1 MSTIQ
6 RCVYPPDSILEDYI
20 TIARTVSE
28 SADCILIGSILP
40 VSAAIMGRGVCLPW
54 TKGSPYPNL
63 YANLCGKP
71 GDRKTTTIDLSEE
84 LAKACLP
91 DEAFLPS
98 DFSPEALFDE
108 YDNSS
113 GGRPDKLL
121 LIEDANAILTDWQ
134 HSGQGQ
140 RNATR
145 FLRLYDCKGFSEAYR
160 RNQQP
165 KKQQG
170 TSPRRSIPETST
182 SIVFGSTFNVARFEN
197 QSVQKGLQRRFLY
210 YVAEELAREINGPVL
225 DLPKFKLI
233 CGKFS
238 DLDRLSGAFKLSLG
252 AKALFESFQHDNRL
266 RHNNGDPLDEAFLSR
281 LATTPTHV
289 LKVAMNFEAC
299 RSVKQVS
306 NKLVVEESTL
316 KLAIDH
322 VAECEK
328 AVTMLDTIVA
338 RPVIHNDAEVILAGV
353 RDRFKHLTANGEI
366 ILSRTQLANR
376 FANHGNR
383 GITTDHL
390 YGQIIPYLSQTGQV
404 RVLPKAGRLEQY
416 AFQTE

>member
-6 RCVYPPDSILEDYI
+6 KCIYPPDSILEDYMVL
-20 TIARTVSE
+20 ARTVSE

-40 VSAAIMGRGVCLPW
+40 VAAAIMRRGVWFPW
-54 TKGSPYPNL
+54 ATGSLYPNM

-71 GDRKTTTIDLSEE
+71 GDRKTTTINLSEK

-108 YDNSS
+108 YDVSS
-113 GGRPDKLL
+113 GGRADKLL
-121 LIEDANAILTDWQ
+121 MVDDANAILADWQ

-140 RNATR
+140 RSAAR
-145 FLRLYDCKGFSEAYR
+145 FLTLHDCKGFREAYR

-165 KKQQG
+165 NQPG
-170 TSPRRSIPETST
+170 STRRSIPMTST

-197 QSVQKGLQRRFLY
+197 QSVRKGLQRRFLY
-210 YVAEELAREINGPVL
+210 YVAEKLGRVICWPAL
-225 DLPKFKLI
+225 DL
-233 CGKFS
+233 GKFDLLCKS
-238 DLDRLSGAFKLSLG
+238 FSHLDRLSGPFRLSRE
-252 AKALFESFQHDNRL
+252 AKALFESFQHNNRL
-266 RHNNGDPLDEAFLSR
+266 QHNNGDPLDEAFLSMIS
-281 LATTPTHV
+281 TIPTHV
-289 LKVAMNFEAC
+289 LKTAMNFEAC
-299 RSVKQVS
+299 RSVKQGS
-306 NKLVVEESTL
+306 NKLELEESTL
-316 KLAIDH
+316 QLAIDH

-328 AVTMLDTIVA
+328 AVTMLDAIVA

-353 RDRFKHLTANGEI
+353 RDRFRHLATNGEI
-366 ILSRTQLANR
+366 ILSRTQLTNR

-390 YGQIIPYLSQTGQV
+390 YKQIIPHLSQTGQV
-404 RVLPKAGRLEQY
+404 RVLPKVGRLEQY